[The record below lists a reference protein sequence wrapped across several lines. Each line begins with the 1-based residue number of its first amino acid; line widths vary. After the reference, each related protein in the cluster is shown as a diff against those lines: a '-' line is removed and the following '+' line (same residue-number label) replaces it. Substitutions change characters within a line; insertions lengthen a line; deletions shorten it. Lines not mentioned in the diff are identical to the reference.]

1 MSSNREQ
8 SNSKVVGD
16 EVEECDVDSGE
27 CRIVQD
33 ELMETLS
40 IWDVS
45 VWKFILESIID
56 GTIIMIL

>member
-45 VWKFILESIID
+45 VWKFILDSIID